1 MRSLHFRPLED
12 NFVLLKLSYVQQ
24 VGWLDNYCLNW
35 RPQRTLTFWV
45 NVTFLDSFQR
55 NPISNDLTKI
65 EPRLFYIYSFI
76 YWQNMRKDGFFFLS
90 FFGIIG
96 AYIQFELPA
105 QVVAILW
112 LATKQSSQVASNG
125 KIDEELVHKV
135 EQLQNFLFWE
145 APKISERPMN
155 WHRYRYRPN
164 HRTFRFGQPNHGRTN
179 LLNKSLFWTYQ
190 KMLDQNF

>member
-1 MRSLHFRPLED
+1 M
-12 NFVLLKLSYVQQ
+12 
-24 VGWLDNYCLNW
+24 
-35 RPQRTLTFWV
+35 
-45 NVTFLDSFQR
+45 
-55 NPISNDLTKI
+55 SNDLTKI
-65 EPRLFYIYSFI
+65 EPRLFYNKFHLLTKHVKGWI
-76 YWQNMRKDGFFFLS
+76 FFLS

-145 APKISERPMN
+145 APKMD
-155 WHRYRYRPN
+155 
-164 HRTFRFGQPNHGRTN
+164 F
-179 LLNKSLFWTYQ
+179 LLSSSIPFLCKSKICFLQGSWGPGFDSPLYAFFIFLQCFTSLSVEAASRREWSNSDF
-190 KMLDQNF
+190 LPLL